1 MGLVIVGGILVGS
14 VGLGVLY
21 DFVAK
26 RRGRNGSRFG
36 GARGNP
42 SQNCRDRAQLFHHLA
57 LAPRH

>member
-36 GARGNP
+36 GAPGNP
-42 SQNCRDRAQLFHHLA
+42 SQTAETEHNSFII
-57 LAPRH
+57 